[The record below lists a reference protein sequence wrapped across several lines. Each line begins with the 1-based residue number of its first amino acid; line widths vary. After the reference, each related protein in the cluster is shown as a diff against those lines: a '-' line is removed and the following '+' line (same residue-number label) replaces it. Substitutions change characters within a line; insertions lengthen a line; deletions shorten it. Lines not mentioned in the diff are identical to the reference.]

1 MKQDGQKYRD
11 LGASRSGTEHFWQQR
26 LTGIVNFFLGLTVIL
41 SLTFYGRGDHAEVLA
56 WFAQPWMAALVI
68 AFVISASWHMRL
80 GVNVIIDD
88 YIHTEGLRLFFHLLN
103 IFISLAVML
112 AGILAILQ
120 ILLGDVAMVSL
131 PFDSAPMPEEQ
142 TPSPAQG
149 QSP

>member
-1 MKQDGQKYRD
+1 MRQGGEKYRD
-11 LGASRSGTEHFWQQR
+11 LGASRAGTEHFWQQR

-56 WFAQPWMAALVI
+56 WFAQPWLAALLI

-80 GVNVIIDD
+80 GANVIIDD

-112 AGILAILQ
+112 VGILSLLQ
-120 ILLGDVAMVSL
+120 ILLGDVSAVDLSL
-131 PFDSAPMPEEQ
+131 DSAPMPEDQ
-142 TPSPAQG
+142 TSPPTQE